1 MISPELTLTT
11 DTEELVLA
19 DHELEVEL
27 PTLPLKLISDQQ
39 AFEKKVQELRKEYDL
54 LKPVGIFF

>member
-1 MISPELTLTT
+1 MISPDLTLTAE
-11 DTEELVLA
+11 TEVQELE

-39 AFEKKVQELRKEYDL
+39 AFEKKVQELRREYDL
-54 LKPVGIFF
+54 AKPVGVFF